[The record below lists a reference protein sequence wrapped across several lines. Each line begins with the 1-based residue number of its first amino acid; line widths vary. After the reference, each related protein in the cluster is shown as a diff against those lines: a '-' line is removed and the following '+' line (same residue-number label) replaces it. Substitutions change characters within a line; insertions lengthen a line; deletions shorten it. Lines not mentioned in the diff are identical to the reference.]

1 MHATQMRTT
10 MGFNRHRYKKRF
22 WKLCTKF
29 DKLHK
34 GVNHYGQMIKRIDK
48 SNEIVACPSCGG
60 IEDWDHVALCE
71 HGKNKRDEWVKEL

>member
-1 MHATQMRTT
+1 
-10 MGFNRHRYKKRF
+10 
-22 WKLCTKF
+22 
-29 DKLHK
+29 
-34 GVNHYGQMIKRIDK
+34 MIKRIDK